1 MSKKEAPTFTFTTDE
16 LLDDIAMIFGDDLA
30 DIVADRDADAYAA
43 ERDEAYIRQT
53 EDAANHKKD
62 RS

>member
-1 MSKKEAPTFTFTTDE
+1 
-16 LLDDIAMIFGDDLA
+16 MIFGDDLA